1 MPLLLIP
8 EYSGI
13 NKEQRIPDRSKTA
26 HRKPPV
32 KCILTS
38 PQATLLTGLGPR
50 PSSSLSWP
58 LPWGCSTEKAPT
70 GGPFCNPSSRMGA
83 APHSGATAVSR
94 LDSSAPELSP
104 PTSHYDHHYSHYD
117 HCSHTHRSQTPLSH
131 TTLAHN
137 ALTHHSH
144 THRFHTMT
152 ISTAVSRRNGTKA
165 LPPACLPGARNLE
178 PTQSQGA
185 LS

>member
-50 PSSSLSWP
+50 PSSSLSGLCLGVAALKKRP
-58 LPWGCSTEKAPT
+58 QAGPSATHPHGWGQ
-70 GGPFCNPSSRMGA
+70 
-83 APHSGATAVSR
+83 
-94 LDSSAPELSP
+94 P
-104 PTSHYDHHYSHYD
+104 PTRGQLLFHG
-117 HCSHTHRSQTPLSH
+117 RIPPLLSYNHQSH
-131 TTLAHN
+131 TTTTAIHTMTT
-137 ALTHHSH
+137 ALTHTALTH
-144 THRFHTMT
+144 TT
-152 ISTAVSRRNGTKA
+152 
-165 LPPACLPGARNLE
+165 
-178 PTQSQGA
+178 PT
-185 LS
+185 L

>member
-70 GGPFCNPSSRMGA
+70 GGPCCNPSSRMGA
-83 APHSGATAVSR
+83 APHSGQLLFHSR
-94 LDSSAPELSP
+94 IPLLLSYN
-104 PTSHYDHHYSHYD
+104 H
-117 HCSHTHRSQTPLSH
+117 QSH
-131 TTLAHN
+131 TTTTALHTMTTALTHT

-144 THRFHTMT
+144 THRSHTMT
-152 ISTAVSRRNGTKA
+152 AA
-165 LPPACLPGARNLE
+165 LTL
-178 PTQSQGA
+178 
-185 LS
+185 

>member
-1 MPLLLIP
+1 MKEMPGSLSPGRGLPLLLIP

-70 GGPFCNPSSRMGA
+70 GGPCCNPSSRMGA

-94 LDSSAPELSP
+94 QD
-104 PTSHYDHHYSHYD
+104 
-117 HCSHTHRSQTPLSH
+117 THQSH
-131 TTLAHN
+131 TTTTAIHTMTTALTHT

-144 THRFHTMT
+144 THRSHTMT
-152 ISTAVSRRNGTKA
+152 AA
-165 LPPACLPGARNLE
+165 LTL
-178 PTQSQGA
+178 
-185 LS
+185 